1 MVPCVTFTRCALSL
15 LEAARYARLIDIT
28 IMYKPLLHGD
38 KSDITKIRKKIP
50 MEMKINPPAG
60 IVHIVWLVGVHQVVI
75 SH

>member
-1 MVPCVTFTRCALSL
+1 MVPCVTFIRCALAL

-38 KSDITKIRKKIP
+38 KSDITKIRKKIH